1 MPKTKSSKKDATN
14 AEKCNMNDTK
24 LKYQFFP
31 TLAKVNKRPEETVES
46 FMNRIGMGRRRPDYQ
61 GFRSGNKNVTE
72 KTFNDIRTAFRWSVS
87 ETEKWETLWEEDQKI
102 KALRTKKAREM
113 QQGQP
118 TQQELETNAL
128 LRVVAK
134 DEQVPVESEVRVLC
148 HCEDVRRKI
157 VGWRTL
163 GESRHL
169 LNDPPLERFL
179 EFVFFVADND
189 PEMFAST
196 KELDWSWFRGAVE
209 KGLLEFAGGVE
220 PLLEFLQDR
229 LGFSGDVALWVV
241 RGRLSRPLRL
251 LAEEYRANI
260 FRHTEKN
267 ASKVN
272 GNSGY

>member
-1 MPKTKSSKKDATN
+1 
-14 AEKCNMNDTK
+14 
-24 LKYQFFP
+24 
-31 TLAKVNKRPEETVES
+31 
-46 FMNRIGMGRRRPDYQ
+46 MNRIGMGKRRPDYQ

-72 KTFNDIRTAFRWSVS
+72 RTFNDVRTAFRWSVS
-87 ETEKWETLWEEDQKI
+87 ETEKGETLWEEDQKI
-102 KALRTKKAREM
+102 KALRAKTARQL

-118 TQQELETNAL
+118 TQQELDTNAL

-134 DEQVPVESEVRVLC
+134 NEQSDSAPEVRVLC
-148 HCEDVRRKI
+148 HCEDVRKKI

-169 LNDPPLERFL
+169 LNDPALERFL
-179 EFVFFVADND
+179 EFICFVADND
-189 PEMFAST
+189 LESFAAN
-196 KELDWSWFRGAVE
+196 KELDWSWFKGATE
-209 KGLLEFAGGVE
+209 TGLLDFAGGVE

-229 LGFSGDVALWVV
+229 LGFSGDVALWIV

-260 FRHTEKN
+260 FPHTEKN